1 MSVALFVM
9 LGVGT
14 LIQVSVGR
22 WVGSPWVVPDLILIS
37 MILAMA
43 KVPEDPP
50 MSSGLWGAVLAM
62 VATLHEPVAV
72 GLAYLGTAWLVRRL
86 ASRLDLAD
94 PTIQLMVVG
103 IGEVLLLGVW
113 LMLDSRL
120 CVGVVMLSVVRLGMT
135 VGCVPFMR
143 RVVARL
149 A

>member
-1 MSVALFVM
+1 MSGAVFVM

-50 MSSGLWGAVLAM
+50 MSPGLWGAVLAM

-72 GLAYLGTAWLVRRL
+72 GLAYLGAAWLVRRL
-86 ASRLDLAD
+86 AFRLDLAD
-94 PTIQLMVVG
+94 PTIQLMIVG
-103 IGEVLLLGVW
+103 IGEAFLLGVW

-120 CVGVVMLSVVRLGMT
+120 RVGMVTLFVVRLGMT
-135 VGCVPFMR
+135 VGCVPMMR
-143 RVVARL
+143 RLVARL